1 MPSARL
7 LIATTSAGKL
17 REWQTLLRDLPLEL
31 LSLRDVGI
39 EFDVEETGA
48 TFAQNALL
56 KADAYGR
63 ASQLLTLAEDS
74 GLCVAALGGAP
85 GVHSARWEG
94 LDYTYK
100 NALLIRLL
108 EGKEGQARACR
119 YACVTVLR
127 HPDGRIWHARGEVR
141 GEIALAPAGSG
152 GFGYDPIFYIPR
164 LRRTLAEVAVDQK
177 DRISHRGRAAGR
189 IRPIVR
195 QLIESGTS

>member
-1 MPSARL
+1 MASVRL

-17 REWQTLLRDLPLEL
+17 REWQALLGDLPLEL
-31 LSLRDVGI
+31 LSLGDVGI
-39 EFDVEETGA
+39 TFDVEETGS

-94 LDYTYK
+94 PDYDHK

-108 EGKEGQARACR
+108 DGKEGAARACR

-127 HPDGRIWHARGEVR
+127 HPDGRLWQV
-141 GEIALAPAGSG
+141 
-152 GFGYDPIFYIPR
+152 
-164 LRRTLAEVAVDQK
+164 
-177 DRISHRGRAAGR
+177 
-189 IRPIVR
+189 
-195 QLIESGTS
+195 